1 MAAAGALRVGGFDG
15 ELIMVGAE
23 AELPYERPPLS
34 KDYLLGK
41 TSAAG
46 LRIKAEDWFGR
57 QAVEVRLGTP
67 AEAVEP
73 RDRVLR
79 LSTGERIGYDAAL
92 VASGGR
98 PRRLPGTSSDHV
110 AYLRTRQDADVLAD
124 RIRQAGEI
132 LILGGG
138 FIGCEVAAAARSLGA
153 DVTVLE
159 MQDAPLQAI
168 LGAAVGQAIRRI
180 HQVAGVTFRTGETVR
195 RVTECRGGLVVHTDR
210 AELRCRLL
218 LVATGIVPNT
228 ELLANCGLDLAGG
241 VPVDEYCRT
250 GIEGVFA
257 AGDVA
262 AHFHPLFGRRL
273 RVEHYDNAIKQG
285 VAAAASM
292 LGSGEAFCDP
302 HWFWSDQYEHNLQ
315 SAGVTAGCDQ
325 VILRGSVDEA
335 AFSAFYLASGLVRAV
350 FALNK
355 AKDVIAGRHMVV
367 RQFRPDPRALGD
379 TGVDLRELISPARSR
394 P

>member
-1 MAAAGALRVGGFDG
+1 MAARRFVLIGAGQCAVAAAGALRALGFDG

-41 TSAAG
+41 TSAA
-46 LRIKAEDWFGR
+46 RIRIEAGEWFER
-57 QAVEVRLGTP
+57 HTVELRLGTS
-67 AEAVEP
+67 AVVEP
-73 RDRVLR
+73 GGRLLR
-79 LSTGERIGYDAAL
+79 LSTGERLGYDAVL
-92 VASGGR
+92 VATGGR
-98 PRRLPGTSSDHV
+98 PRRLPGISSGHV
-110 AYLRTRQDADVLAD
+110 AYLRTREDADALAD
-124 RIRQAGEI
+124 LIRQAGEI

-138 FIGCEVAAAARSLGA
+138 FIGCEVAAAARSFGA

-159 MQDAPLQAI
+159 MQDTPLQAV
-168 LGAAVGQAIRRI
+168 LGPAVGRVIRRI
-180 HQVAGVTFRTGETVR
+180 HEEAGVTFRTGERVR
-195 RVTECRGGLVVHTDR
+195 RVIECRDGLVVQTDR

-228 ELLANCGLDLAGG
+228 ELLAGCGLDLAGG

-250 GIEGVFA
+250 GIEGIFA

-285 VAAAASM
+285 GAAAASM
-292 LGSGEAFCDP
+292 LGSGEAFCNP

-315 SAGVTAGCDQ
+315 SAGVTAGSDQ
-325 VILRGSVDEA
+325 VILRGSADEA
-335 AFSAFYLASGLVRAV
+335 AFSAF
-350 FALNK
+350 
-355 AKDVIAGRHMVV
+355 
-367 RQFRPDPRALGD
+367 
-379 TGVDLRELISPARSR
+379 
-394 P
+394 